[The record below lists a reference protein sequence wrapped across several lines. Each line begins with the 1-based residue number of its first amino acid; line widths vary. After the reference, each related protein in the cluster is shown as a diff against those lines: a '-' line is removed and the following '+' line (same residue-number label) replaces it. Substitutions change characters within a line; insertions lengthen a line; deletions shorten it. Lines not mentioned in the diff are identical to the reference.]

1 MRIEAVT
8 RKNCCE
14 KSCCREMMQE
24 NVERKSRCREDL
36 VAAFSVRFIMAQRQ
50 REDEMN
56 EESGRGSKEH
66 EREK

>member
-24 NVERKSRCREDL
+24 NVERKSRCRESL
-36 VAAFSVRFIMAQRQ
+36 VAAFSVRFIMAQR
-50 REDEMN
+50 
-56 EESGRGSKEH
+56 
-66 EREK
+66 